1 MIVTARQL
9 QDMQGRGPEG
19 EQIVLPYGTR
29 LTPLAI
35 DWAKSKRIKIGYGPA
50 EMSQSKSP
58 SGPGT
63 FLWWC
68 DAQCGAA
75 KAALASIAR
84 ESNLTPVELP
94 NAAAHL
100 VPAIKT
106 IASRLK
112 AQQATGAMLLV
123 KSAAEAI
130 VYANRCPSIRA
141 IVGTCPESIDQGIA
155 AVAANVVIIE
165 YPYKNFSQIRNLLS
179 RFTRGPRTLSAETQ
193 QRLEELTSC
202 A

>member
-1 MIVTARQL
+1 
-9 QDMQGRGPEG
+9 
-19 EQIVLPYGTR
+19 
-29 LTPLAI
+29 
-35 DWAKSKRIKIGYGPA
+35 
-50 EMSQSKSP
+50 MSQSKSP

>member
-9 QDMQGRGPEG
+9 QDMGRGHEG
-19 EQIVLPYGTR
+19 DQIVLPYGSR
-29 LTPLAI
+29 LTPLAL
-35 DWAKSKRIKIGYGPA
+35 DWAKSKRVKIGYGPA
-50 EMSQSKSP
+50 EISQTSAP
-58 SGPGT
+58 SGSAN

-75 KAALASIAR
+75 KAALASVGR
-84 ESNLTPVELP
+84 ESSISPIEVP
-94 NAAAHL
+94 SAAVHL
-100 VPAIKT
+100 VPAIKA
-106 IASRLK
+106 IATRIKS
-112 AQQATGAMLLV
+112 QQAAGGILLV

-141 IVGTCPESIDQGIA
+141 IVGTCPESIDQGIST
-155 AVAANVVIIE
+155 VAANVLIIE

-179 RFTRGPRTLSAETQ
+179 RFTRGSRNLSPETR